1 MPSSP
6 DARIPPTGRRRTPI
20 FGAFLEGW
28 RRVLRAP
35 ALTAGAL
42 AASLLLALPLGLA
55 IRGALETHL
64 GRSLE
69 ADTAAA
75 GWNEG
80 WANEFNA
87 QAQGLGRTFSHEFLG
102 FGGTLAIISDLADR
116 EAIQAPLAIAA
127 AASIALW
134 VFLSGGLLDR
144 LARGRTVR
152 AGHFFGACGVFF
164 LRFLRLAVG
173 VGAAYWALFR
183 WLHPFLFSKV
193 YHHFTRDMTQERDGI
208 ILRTVL
214 YIVFAIAIAFVNAV
228 ADFAKVRAVVEDRRS
243 MLGALGASL
252 RFMRRRP
259 FRVAGLY
266 LLNAVAFLVILR
278 LWLQIAPSA
287 TAPTWLALL
296 LTELYLLARVWAKL
310 AFMAS
315 EIVFFQG
322 ELAHARYTAAPPLV
336 WPESPAAEAIA
347 NLQTNRSIGK

>member
-1 MPSSP
+1 MPP
-6 DARIPPTGRRRTPI
+6 AARRHTPI

-35 ALTAGAL
+35 AITAGAL
-42 AASLLLALPLGLA
+42 AASFLMALPLGLVMQD
-55 IRGALETHL
+55 ALRTHL

-102 FGGTLAIISDLADR
+102 FGGTLAIVSDLADR
-116 EAIQAPLAIAA
+116 QAIDPSLAVAA
-127 AASIALW
+127 GVSIAVW

-144 LARGRTVR
+144 LARGRPVR

-164 LRFLRLAVG
+164 LRFVRLAVV

-183 WLHPFLFSKV
+183 WLHPFLFGRI

-214 YIVFAIAIAFVNAV
+214 YVVFAFAIALVNIV

-243 MLGALGASL
+243 MIGALGASL
-252 RFMRRRP
+252 RFLRRRP

-266 LLNAVAFLVILR
+266 LLNALAFLVILR

-287 TAPTWLALL
+287 TAPAWLALL
-296 LTELYLLARVWAKL
+296 ATEVYLLARVWAKL

-315 EIVFFQG
+315 EVVFFQG
-322 ELAHARYTAAPPLV
+322 ELAHAQYTAAPPIL
-336 WPESPAAEAIA
+336 WPESPAAEAID
-347 NLQTNRSIGK
+347 NLK